1 MRDTGSIRTAMRW
14 LSYSMLSV
22 AVISTGCVLNTT
34 RFYVPTTGDRRIT
47 LDQMRSI
54 ADVML
59 PIECPRVVH
68 GKNSVFATTDITLD
82 VDSVGSVQRAEIER
96 GSGDAALDDV
106 FGALAARLQLQPPGT
121 QPAPDTAVS
130 SQLPSLPAPA
140 PSADTLS
147 LHSTSISPAGPA
159 APTEQ
164 RELLVSYACASD
176 AGTISLRLQPSSGQP

>member
-106 FGALAARLQLQPPGT
+106 FGALAARLQLQPP
-121 QPAPDTAVS
+121 PDASVS
-130 SQLPSLPAPA
+130 SQPPSPPPAPA